1 MSFFTLG
8 ECGSRARLRMQRTG
22 FRAQSMVGHSH
33 FGDWPRPIAFASCAA
48 QINRV
53 DEEDGDCSAWRVVA
67 GWM

>member
-1 MSFFTLG
+1 
-8 ECGSRARLRMQRTG
+8 MQRTG